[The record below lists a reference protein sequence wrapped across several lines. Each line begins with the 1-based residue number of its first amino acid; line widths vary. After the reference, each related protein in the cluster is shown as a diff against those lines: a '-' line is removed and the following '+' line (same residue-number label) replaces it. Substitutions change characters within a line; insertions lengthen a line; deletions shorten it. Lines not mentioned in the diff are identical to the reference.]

1 MIHSSKQHSVQAFV
15 QRVAAIKFKMTFS
28 FIQTFHVF
36 YGLLWKR
43 YDFLRFA
50 NHFYLHFIYV
60 CKVSQ
65 LFGSWVSIIKLV
77 Y

>member
-50 NHFYLHFIYV
+50 IIFIYI
-60 CKVSQ
+60 
-65 LFGSWVSIIKLV
+65 LFTFARCPNFLGVGFLL
-77 Y
+77 

>member
-36 YGLLWKR
+36 YG
-43 YDFLRFA
+43 
-50 NHFYLHFIYV
+50 
-60 CKVSQ
+60 Q